1 MAASKRSQGFRRRR
15 TGTGAYYR
23 VNRRLS
29 MLAKR
34 SHRKFKGR
42 HLSATRRRHIA
53 LAERKVRRMHRT
65 RYGRRTMYRRAA
77 AYGSHLHRKR
87 ISHALRGRRK
97 SHAHRRAISR
107 GMRRHWAHPAHHR
120 RHAAAIRRGH
130 HRRRRA

>member
-53 LAERKVRRMHRT
+53 LAERKVRIYTVNVFPMLYGEDVNRT
-65 RYGRRTMYRRAA
+65 RIVGLFLAVCDGIGRTLRTIVAMQPLFVAVIIV
-77 AYGSHLHRKR
+77 GGGRKL
-87 ISHALRGRRK
+87 IKA
-97 SHAHRRAISR
+97 
-107 GMRRHWAHPAHHR
+107 
-120 RHAAAIRRGH
+120 
-130 HRRRRA
+130 